1 MWDALTK
8 DIRYAIRWLG
18 RSPGFTVA
26 AVASL
31 AIGIGFNTA
40 LFSVIDAVLF
50 RPLPVAEP
58 ERLVDIFTNASDGDR
73 YATSSYP
80 DFLDWKAAN
89 AVFEDMIAYSPML
102 AAINLPDR
110 SRLAIG
116 EVVTGN
122 YFRMLGV
129 GAAIGRTLQP
139 EDDLPGAPGVVM
151 VSYRY
156 WRRELGG
163 DGSAIG
169 RTLRLRGRTYLIVGV
184 APAAFTGMMP
194 VLAPELWMPMAHIEE
209 VEPAGIQ
216 ESVPSPTGAGRL
228 DRRGQR
234 WMFAKGRLKEGV
246 TPEQAQANLT
256 VLMRGL
262 EAAYPQTN
270 KERFVSVL
278 PTSEVRIHPEAGPL
292 MRRVAAGL
300 MLAVGLVLLVA
311 CANVASM
318 LLARAAARRREIG
331 IRIALGAGHGRLVR
345 QLLAESLVLSALGA
359 AAGTVLAWWLAQAT
373 ATLELPIPVPISLD
387 LRIDARVLAF
397 MSAASVLATL
407 LAGLAPAIRT
417 LRPNVIAALRGAAR
431 AMEPS
436 RRRWTLRDG
445 LVAAQI
451 AVTVLLLVAA
461 GLLLRSL
468 FAAQRADVGFR
479 TAGLA
484 ILSADLDMLRYEPER
499 SERFWA
505 DALERVRALPQAENA
520 ALAQRLPFS
529 INFSYADIYVPGYQ
543 PTSERPLLLQNT
555 RVSPDYFR
563 TLGISIL
570 QGRPFAEFDTSDKPG
585 VVVVNETMAQRFWPG
600 ESALGK
606 RIHLRG
612 PEGPAFEIIGV
623 AANHRLRTV
632 GEEPQPYI
640 HFAQTQRPSAYQV
653 LVART
658 RGDATRMLAEIRREL
673 LTLEPNIAFL
683 DSQTMAAQVAATLL
697 PMRLGAL
704 VVVAVGAVAM
714 LLAAVG
720 LYGAIA
726 YSVARRTREIGI
738 RMALGASPSGAL
750 GLVMRQGLA
759 VAIAGLGAGC
769 LLAVLAARAL
779 AGILYGVNAADPV
792 AWSLA
797 AAVVMATSA
806 LANIIPARRAARI
819 APTSALREE

>member
-1 MWDALTK
+1 MWDALMK
-8 DIRYAIRWLG
+8 DIRYALRWLG
-18 RSPGFTVA
+18 RSPAFTLA

-58 ERLVDIFTNASDGDR
+58 QRLVDIFTNASDGDR

-80 DFLDWKAAN
+80 DFLDWKAGN
-89 AVFEDMIAYSPML
+89 AVFEDMIGYSPML
-102 AAINLPDR
+102 AAMNLPDR
-110 SRLAIG
+110 SRLVIG

-122 YFRMLGV
+122 YFHMLGV
-129 GAAIGRTLQP
+129 GAAIGRALQP
-139 EDDLPGAPGVVM
+139 EDDSPGAPAVVM
-151 VSYRY
+151 VSDRY

-163 DGSAIG
+163 DRSAIG
-169 RTLRLRGRTYLIVGV
+169 QTIRLRGQTYAIVGV
-184 APAAFTGMMP
+184 APPEFTGMMP
-194 VLAPELWMPMAHIEE
+194 ILAPELWMPMAHVEE

-216 ESVPSPTGAGRL
+216 ESVPSPTGTSRL

-234 WMFAKGRLKEGV
+234 WMFVKGRLREGA
-246 TPEQAQANLT
+246 TPEQAQANLS

-262 EAAYPQTN
+262 QAAYPQTN
-270 KERFVSVL
+270 KARSVSVL

-292 MRRVAAGL
+292 MKRVAVGL
-300 MLAVGLVLLVA
+300 LLAVGLVLLVA
-311 CANVASM
+311 CANVTSM
-318 LLARAAARRREIG
+318 LLARAAGRRREIG
-331 IRIALGAGHGRLVR
+331 IRIALGAGRGRLVR

-359 AAGTVLAWWLAQAT
+359 VAGTVLAWWLTRAA

-387 LRIDARVLAF
+387 LRTDVRVLVF
-397 MSAASVLATL
+397 MAAASVLATL

-417 LRPNVIAALRGAAR
+417 LRPNVIEALRDGAHT
-431 AMEPS
+431 MEPS
-436 RRRWTLRDG
+436 HRRWALRDA

-451 AVTVLLLVAA
+451 AATVLLLVAA
-461 GLLLRSL
+461 GLLLRGL
-468 FAAQRADVGFR
+468 WAAQRADVGFR

-484 ILSADLDMLRYEPER
+484 LLSADLDMLRYEEDR

-505 DALERVRALPQAENA
+505 DALERVRALPQVENA

-529 INFSYADIYVPGYQ
+529 INFSYADIHIPGYQ
-543 PTSERPLLLQNT
+543 HADERPLSLQNT
-555 RVSPDYFR
+555 RASPDYFR
-563 TLGISIL
+563 TLGIPIL
-570 QGRPFAEFDTSDKPG
+570 QGRPFAYSDTADKPG
-585 VVVVNETMAQRFWPG
+585 VVVINETMAQRFWPG

-612 PEGPAFEIIGV
+612 PEGPAFDVIGV
-623 AANHRLRTV
+623 AANHRLRTI
-632 GEEPQPYI
+632 GEVPQPYI
-640 HFAQTQRPSAYQV
+640 HFAQTQRPSPYQV

-658 RGDATRMLAEIRREL
+658 WGDATRVLAEIRREL

-683 DSQTMAAQVAATLL
+683 DNQTMEAQVAATLL
-697 PMRLGAL
+697 PIRMSAQ
-704 VVVAVGAVAM
+704 VVVAVGAIAM
-714 LLAAVG
+714 MLAAVG

-738 RMALGASPSGAL
+738 RIALGASPSGAT

-759 VAIAGLGAGC
+759 VAVTGLGAGC
-769 LLAVLAARAL
+769 LLAALAARAL
-779 AGILYGVNAADPV
+779 AGMLYGVHAADPA

-797 AAVVMATSA
+797 VAVVMASSTV
-806 LANIIPARRAARI
+806 ANLIPARRAARI
-819 APTSALREE
+819 APASALREG